1 MKIERIEID
10 SRLLGG
16 AVLEIRDFDPSA
28 GFAAFERAYIA
39 EQDPVYVL
47 CKVPLEQ
54 LAGIHALEN
63 AGFNLVECQ
72 IRSAIKLRRTYDV
85 SAFNYDFVPVTREE
99 DLGEVLDIA
108 SRTFVHDRFLLDP
121 CVAPGFSGARY
132 AEYVRKSFASPE
144 EAVYRLVDRST
155 GRVAAF
161 KTHRYVSDDE
171 VLFLLGGV
179 HPDFKNAGLGPLN
192 EFFEFNELMRKG
204 IRRGVTHISAGNYP
218 VFNLEIGRLGFRVL
232 CTFAILRKIYRR
244 MAAAQ

>member
-16 AVLEIRDFDPSA
+16 AVLEIRDFEPDG
-28 GFAAFERAYIA
+28 GFAAFERDYIA
-39 EQDPVYVL
+39 EHDPAYAL
-47 CKVPLEQ
+47 CKVPLEH

-63 AGFNLVECQ
+63 AGFHLVECQ
-72 IRSAIKLRRTYDV
+72 IRTTIKLRRTYDV
-85 SAFNYDFVPVTREE
+85 SAFNYDFMPVTREG
-99 DLGEVLDIA
+99 DLGEVLAIA
-108 SRTFVHDRFLLDP
+108 SRTFVHDRYFLDP
-121 CVAPGFSGARY
+121 AIGPGFSGARY
-132 AEYVRKSFASPE
+132 GEYVRKSFASPD
-144 EAVYRLVDRST
+144 EAVYRLVDRGT
-155 GRVAAF
+155 GRVVAF
-161 KTHRYVSDDE
+161 KTHRYVSENE

-179 HPDFKNAGLGPLN
+179 HPDFKNAGLGLIN

-244 MAAAQ
+244 MM